1 MLGRFI
7 QADKTIPE
15 TGSNQAYDRYAYV
28 ENNPILY
35 ADLNGLEK
43 VIIFYAIYDDG
54 SNSFEAAAN
63 TQYQQALDQGY
74 AAEDIL
80 MVQISTDVEFF
91 DAIENSE
98 IGEIEQIYVFS
109 HGWDMDNDLVLRG
122 GLQLGDHNE
131 DDQQVTSKDFNNER
145 RRSLE
150 NRFSKDSEFHYNAC
164 NIGNGTLPQTIADNF
179 GSTVYAYG
187 QPLKFFQMLEYP
199 QTWNIPISIVPY
211 LGNEE
216 YSEYRKVF
224 MSPSI
229 GPGNITFPIP
239 VPPKKFMPDR

>member
-80 MVQISTDVEFF
+80 MVQISTDKEFF
-91 DAIENSE
+91 EAIENSE
-98 IGEIEQIYVFS
+98 LGEIEQIHVFTHS
-109 HGWDMDNDLVLRG
+109 WGIDDGGKPLVGISVPGESDVVGSNYINADDL
-122 GLQLGDHNE
+122 D
-131 DDQQVTSKDFNNER
+131 ER
-145 RRSLE
+145 RKGLT
-150 NRFSKDSEFHYNAC
+150 NRFSEGSVINMYGF
-164 NIGNGTLPQTIADNF
+164 QTAR
-179 GSTVYAYG
+179 GS
-187 QPLKFFQMLEYP
+187 
-199 QTWNIPISIVPY
+199 
-211 LGNEE
+211 
-216 YSEYRKVF
+216 
-224 MSPSI
+224 
-229 GPGNITFPIP
+229 FP
-239 VPPKKFMPDR
+239 